1 MKNLTSKQVREL
13 WTKFRESKWHKEV
26 KPVSLVAD
34 SGNKTV
40 LFNVAGM
47 QQLVP
52 YLVGKDHPH
61 GKRLYNIQKCIR
73 TNDIDDIGDER
84 HFSMFEMMGNW
95 SLGDYFKKE
104 SLERTV
110 EFLTS
115 PEYLWIDINKLG
127 GTVFAGGGIVPRDD
141 FAYETL
147 QRLGIKHITEIGF
160 DENQESDN
168 FRTPGAVGPCGPC
181 CEFYYDRWEEGHIYI
196 DPING
201 EDMLSDRWL
210 GINDR
215 YTEIWNNVFMEY
227 YGDNGKLTPLSQQ
240 NVDTGMW
247 FERLCMVLQNKETV
261 FDTDLFDKHI
271 SMLEWYSSTK
281 YKSNPKSYRIVM
293 DHLRASTFLIWDGV
307 LPSNEGRG
315 YVLRRLI
322 RRMYYNLDKLVM
334 NNEDN
339 YTILQTLIS
348 NFVSEY
354 GPYYDW
360 LDHSSNIYDII
371 KKECQT
377 FQKTIVTGI
386 GHFNNLIKNGGDKI
400 SGFDGFKLYDTYG
413 LPRDIINDLSKDHN
427 ISISRDEF
435 DAELEKAKETAR
447 KWANFTKWIDR
458 SRYINGLPETS
469 FVWYR
474 ELELYDFTVLRDFVT
489 EETSQ
494 RCIVLDKTVFY
505 AESWGQKGDSWSLTL
520 DDWSNIYVS
529 DTIKFAGVY
538 IHILG

>member
-104 SLERTV
+104 SLEWTV

-181 CEFYYDRWEEGHIYI
+181 CEFYYDRWEEGQIYI

-210 GINDR
+210 GVNDR

-227 YGDNGKLTPLSQQ
+227 YWDNGKLTPLSQQ

-247 FERLCMVLQNKETV
+247 FERLCMVLQRKETV
-261 FDTDLFDKHI
+261 FDIDLFDKHI
-271 SMLEWYSSTK
+271 YMLEWYSSTK
-281 YKSNPKSYRIVM
+281 YSQSPKPYRIVM
-293 DHLRASTFLIWDGV
+293 DHLRASSFLVWDGI

-322 RRMYYNLDKLVM
+322 RRMYYNLDKLTS
-334 NNEDN
+334 NNQDI
-339 YTILQTLIS
+339 YTIISELINRFAADYWSYYNELQ
-348 NFVSEY
+348 N
-354 GPYYDW
+354 
-360 LDHSSNIYDII
+360 SSYIYQII
-371 KKECQT
+371 KKECEW
-377 FQKTIVTGI
+377 FQKTIVNWI
-386 GHFNNLIKNGGDKI
+386 GQFNNLIKNGSDKI

-435 DAELEKAKETAR
+435 DAELEIAKQTAR

-458 SRYINGLPETS
+458 SRYINGLPETF

-474 ELELYDFTVLRDFVT
+474 ELELPDFTILRDFVT
-489 EETSQ
+489 EETGQ

-505 AESWGQKGDSWSLTL
+505 AESWGQKGDSWILTL
-520 DDWSNIYVS
+520 DDWSNVYIS

-538 IHILG
+538 IHIV